1 MKATVENKL
10 SPVTST
16 KACAF
21 AEIIG
26 VVIDSRDE
34 TELRKGMNAVF
45 HGRYVADYF
54 EHGFGHNHVWVMD
67 KDSKKRMLFAE
78 F

>member
-1 MKATVENKL
+1 MKATIENKL

-26 VVIDSRDE
+26 VVIDSINE
-34 TELRKGMNAVF
+34 TELREKLKEVF

-67 KDSKKRMLFAE
+67 KDSKKRVLFAE

>member
-1 MKATVENKL
+1 MV
-10 SPVTST
+10 VT
-16 KACAF
+16 
-21 AEIIG
+21 
-26 VVIDSRDE
+26 DSRDE

-45 HGRYVADYF
+45 HARYVADYF

-67 KDSKKRMLFAE
+67 KDSKKRVLLAE